1 MCAFFSHHKLHALK
15 AHLTIFSVD
24 WLVYK
29 HMIYITPVVCVAKYM
44 MMMVERVGD
53 SNTNATNK
61 HANRSL

>member
-1 MCAFFSHHKLHALK
+1 MFFSHHKLHALK

-29 HMIYITPVVCVAKYM
+29 HMIYTTPVVCGTGEYM
-44 MMMVERVGD
+44 MLMVARVGD